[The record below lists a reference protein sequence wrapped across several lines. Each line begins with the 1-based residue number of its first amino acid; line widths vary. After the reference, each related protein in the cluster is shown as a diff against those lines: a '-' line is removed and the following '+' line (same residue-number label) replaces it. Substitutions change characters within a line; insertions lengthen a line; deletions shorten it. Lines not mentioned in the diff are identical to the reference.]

1 MENIY
6 DLVIIGAGPVGMFAA
21 TYANMR
27 ELKVLLLDSN
37 EQLGG
42 QLSSLYPE
50 KYIYDVAGFEKILA
64 KDLISNLEK
73 QMNRYNFDIK
83 LNTTLN
89 TIIDGDV
96 KKLETSEGDFY
107 TKSVIIAAGNG
118 AFEPRKIGK
127 PNELDFTNIRYQV
140 GNLEDYTNQTVTIF
154 GGGDSAIDWAL
165 EIAKSAKKVNVIHR
179 RDDFRAA
186 EHSVT
191 EAENT
196 ENIEFIKPV
205 MLKTLNG
212 DSNICTSVTVADKS
226 TKELVEIENDII
238 LVQYGYITNLKALEN
253 LDLEFGDK
261 NKVIVS
267 RDMSTN
273 IEGIFAIGDCI
284 TYPSRQDLIITGMGE
299 APIAVV
305 SAAKYIN
312 PEKIIGTVH
321 SSSLVK
327 N

>member
-6 DLVIIGAGPVGMFAA
+6 DLVIIGAGPVGMFASS
-21 TYANMR
+21 YANMR
-27 ELKVLLLDSN
+27 EMKVLLLDSN

-42 QLSSLYPE
+42 QLSSLYPD
-50 KYIYDVAGFEKILA
+50 KLIFDVAGFNEIKAQDLVDNLA
-64 KDLISNLEK
+64 K
-73 QMNRYNFDIK
+73 QMSRYDFDIK
-83 LNTTLN
+83 LDTTLN
-89 TIIDGDV
+89 SIVAGDIKTLVTTDGEI
-96 KKLETSEGDFY
+96 KTRA
-107 TKSVIIAAGNG
+107 VIIAAGNG

-127 PNELDFTNIRYQV
+127 ANETQFTNIRYQMKS
-140 GNLEDYTNQTVTIF
+140 LEEYTNKTVTIL
-154 GGGDSAIDWAL
+154 GGGDSALDWAL
-165 EIAKSAKKVNVIHR
+165 EISKVAKKVNVVHR

-186 EHSVT
+186 EHSVS
-191 EAENT
+191 EATNNEK
-196 ENIEFIKPV
+196 IEFIKPV
-205 MLKTLNG
+205 MLKALNG
-212 DSNICTSVTVADKS
+212 EGETCTSITLANKE
-226 TKELVEIENDII
+226 TKELFELENDII

-261 NKVIVS
+261 NKIIVQ

-305 SAAKYIN
+305 SAARYLN
-312 PEKIIGTVH
+312 PDKIIGTVH

-327 N
+327 